1 MFLTAIPRRINYQK
15 RGETGRPI
23 SAVKD
28 LLEATKQDKSHV
40 YEWGKFCQFF
50 DDFVYKATMH
60 LPNVEFV
67 MTTVSSSKYELVV
80 FYKDDLCEMG
90 RLSTTYYDG
99 NLQYHVQSQAIQN
112 QRYCPHNSPDDH
124 HTLSSKNV
132 SKAVANARRYLRPNT
147 MSDIARSTH
156 DNVEQRVMRHRGDTR
171 SERTNRAREV
181 GFDVNPAG
189 HLPDIAQTV
198 IDMHRMGLMTVDE
211 ELDRKLGKMYDAIDE
226 YDKLLGEDDEYMTCV
241 WIKNDEI
248 QMHPFDVHYRHA
260 SQATRVSRGQA
271 PWDESFGRHPYTIP
285 RNELP
290 DSVADRVA
298 VLDVL
303 GVNDFVYDVGVKLSD
318 SVYYVRYDW
327 GYTE

>member
-1 MFLTAIPRRINYQK
+1 MFLTAIPRRINYHK
-15 RGETGRPI
+15 KGETGRPI

-28 LLEATKQDKSHV
+28 LLEATKQDKRHV

-50 DDFVYKATMH
+50 E
-60 LPNVEFV
+60 EFV

-90 RLSTTYYDG
+90 RLCTTYYDG

-124 HTLSSKNV
+124 HTLSSKNI

-156 DNVEQRVMRHRGDTR
+156 ANVEQRVMKHRGDTR

-181 GFDVNPAG
+181 GFEVSPAG
-189 HLPDIAQTV
+189 QLPDIAQTV
-198 IDMHRMGLMTVDE
+198 MDMHRMGLMTVDG
-211 ELDRKLGKMYDAIDE
+211 ELDRKLGTLYEAIDE

-260 SQATRVSRGQA
+260 SQA
-271 PWDESFGRHPYTIP
+271 PWDASFGRHPCAIP

-303 GVNDFVYDVGVKLSD
+303 GVNDFIYDVGVKLSD

-327 GYTE
+327 GYPE

>member
-1 MFLTAIPRRINYQK
+1 MFLTAIPRRINYHK
-15 RGETGRPI
+15 KGDTGRPI
-23 SAVKD
+23 SAVKE
-28 LLEATKQDKSHV
+28 LREATKNDKRHE

-67 MTTVSSSKYELVV
+67 MTTVSTTKYEVVV
-80 FYKDDLCEMG
+80 FYNDDLCEMG

-124 HTLSSKNV
+124 HTLSSKNI
-132 SKAVANARRYLRPNT
+132 SKAVANARKYLRPNT

-156 DNVEQRVMRHRGDTR
+156 DIVEQRVMKHRGDVT

-181 GFDVNPAG
+181 GFEVSPAG
-189 HLPDIAQTV
+189 QLPDIAQTV
-198 IDMHRMGLMTVDE
+198 MDMHRMGLMTVDE
-211 ELDRKLGKMYDAIDE
+211 ELDRKLGTLYDAIDE

-271 PWDESFGRHPYTIP
+271 PWDASFGRHPCAIP

-327 GYTE
+327 GYPE